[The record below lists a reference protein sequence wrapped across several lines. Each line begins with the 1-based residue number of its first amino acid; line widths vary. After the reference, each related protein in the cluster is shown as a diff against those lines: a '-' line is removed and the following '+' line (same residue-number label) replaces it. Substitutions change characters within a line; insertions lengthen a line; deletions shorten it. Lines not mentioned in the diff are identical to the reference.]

1 MRRPFGRLTNV
12 NFSLHVV
19 MKTIVSLC
27 FLLLTA
33 WTIHAA
39 ENAGQHSY
47 NFTVTSKA
55 GEVLGNGK
63 IRLPFKLGA
72 SGKGTADWDFA
83 PSRAYST
90 NKYWLK
96 AKGRLAKGNGK
107 ANARCSNSF
116 LTLDFNPG
124 WNDNN
129 VTVSWQLK
137 EQESGALSYTDFAG
151 GHECALFK
159 ILRVPGP
166 KVPPS
171 GTLPKEN
178 RESATNGARFHS

>member
-1 MRRPFGRLTNV
+1 
-12 NFSLHVV
+12 
-19 MKTIVSLC
+19 MKRIVSLC
-27 FLLLTA
+27 LLLLTA
-33 WTIHAA
+33 WTTHAA
-39 ENAGQHSY
+39 ENAAQHAY
-47 NFTVTSKA
+47 NFTVTSKT
-55 GEVLGNGK
+55 GDVLGNGK
-63 IRLPFKLGA
+63 IRLPFKLG
-72 SGKGTADWDFA
+72 SNGKGTADWEFA
-83 PSRAYST
+83 LSRAYNT

-137 EQESGALSYTDFAG
+137 EQESGTLSYSDFAG

-159 ILRVPGP
+159 ILQIPDP
-166 KVPPS
+166 AVPPS
-171 GTLPKEN
+171 GTLPKEY
-178 RESATNGARFHS
+178 RESTTNRGRAP